1 MDRRTFLL
9 ATAGGLLAAPL
20 AAEAQPAGKVAKIG
34 YLTGSSVGPLD
45 AFRQALGEHGYIEGQ
60 TSRLR
65 SDPLREELSGFP
77 PLPPNWLT
85 SMSMCSW

>member
-1 MDRRTFLL
+1 MNRRAFVRTF
-9 ATAGGLLAAPL
+9 AGGLLAAPL
-20 AAEAQPAGKVAKIG
+20 AAEAHPAGKVARIG